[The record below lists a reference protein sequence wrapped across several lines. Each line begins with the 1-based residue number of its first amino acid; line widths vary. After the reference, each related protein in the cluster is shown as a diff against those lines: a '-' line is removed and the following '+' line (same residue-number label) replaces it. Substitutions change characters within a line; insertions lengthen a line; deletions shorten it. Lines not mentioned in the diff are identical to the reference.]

1 MEKKTNQKSR
11 REIKRL
17 IITLV
22 VLFLIVGTFILYLS
36 WPLLTGKTIILATRP
51 VDPFEPFRG
60 QYISI
65 NYEISSIPSI
75 EGVKEGNKVYVI
87 LKPDESKIW
96 RYERAILTK
105 PNQGTFISGVVESV
119 YGDSM
124 RIRYGIEQFFF
135 ERNAELPT
143 RNITVE
149 AKVDSSG
156 QARISNL
163 LHDDKPIEIEY
174 KKVSL
179 TS

>member
-1 MEKKTNQKSR
+1 MAKKIDQKSR

-17 IITLV
+17 TITLV

-36 WPLLTGKTIILATRP
+36 WPLLAGKTIILATRP

-60 QYISI
+60 QYMAI
-65 NYEISSIPSI
+65 NYEISSIPFI
-75 EGVKEGNKVYVI
+75 EGFKEGNKVYVI

-96 RYERAILTK
+96 RYEGATLTK
-105 PNQGTFISGVVESV
+105 PSQGIFIAGVVESV
-119 YGDSM
+119 YVEDM
-124 RIRYGIEQFFF
+124 RVRYGIEQFFF
-135 ERNAELPT
+135 ERNADLPT

-149 AKVDSSG
+149 AKVDDSG

-163 LHDDKPIEIEY
+163 LYNGKPVEIEY
-174 KKVSL
+174 EKVSL